1 MANVL
6 LVVSA
11 VVGIVAG
18 ICTVL
23 GYVEG
28 RVSRRREVI
37 VDGRRKRTL
46 SEGSEEVPPGPHVV
60 EGEGEQAE
68 PVNE

>member
-1 MANVL
+1 MQ
-6 LVVSA
+6 
-11 VVGIVAG
+11 IAG
-18 ICTVL
+18 DCLCYTNTGV
-23 GYVEG
+23 

>member
-28 RVSRRREVI
+28 RVSRRREVV

-46 SEGSEEVPPGPHVV
+46 SEGSEEVSPGPHVV
-60 EGEGEQAE
+60 EGEDG
-68 PVNE
+68 